1 MFGFRLCDEATS
13 ALDAST
19 EAEILGSLRNLKQN
33 RTAVFV
39 SHRLTTAMLCDEI
52 VVLEHGKVAERGG
65 HEELLT
71 RGGRYAQL
79 WQQQNTPTDLAD
91 AQERRET
98 RV

>member
-1 MFGFRLCDEATS
+1 M
-13 ALDAST
+13 
-19 EAEILGSLRNLKQN
+19 GSLRDLKAN

-65 HEELLT
+65 HEELLA
-71 RGGRYAQL
+71 REGRYAQL
-79 WQQQNTPTDLAD
+79 WHQQNTPTDLME
-91 AQERRET
+91 AQERRES